1 MARQKSYELDN
12 TITGVD
18 RLTGVNAESGATRNY
33 TIDAIAEYFANTGDA
48 NPTRPGFNFTYG
60 GVYDA
65 NNALEDGKIY
75 VQFLSDAVAPL
86 GFSDIIALYFKNES
100 TDKQDFI
107 PVRENL
113 QGGIIK
119 LANTSSPSSRDYGLF
134 EVETASANSDN
145 STYLELNHLN
155 STGEPGLN
163 KFSISP
169 FGVGGSGGGGND
181 GDNILSGTQ
190 DPNNNVDG
198 DAGDFFIRYRGDSAA
213 DRTPIAIY
221 GPKFQSAG
229 QVWGEGRNFTE
240 IAASI
245 ELLPTITGAAGSN
258 ASVENEGDDVNAQFR
273 FTIPRGDEGEQGP
286 AGEDGQDGTDGE
298 DGREITDITYDQGT
312 NTLTFSFNRGANET
326 VSGVG
331 GVNGEDGATILSG
344 TVDPVA
350 SDGNDGDYFFNTT
363 SKVFFGPKVDGAW
376 PATGTELDGEKG
388 DDGDAVDNVRVVQA
402 AASPGDNTIIRF
414 QVDGTDIGNNIT
426 IAGGATGATGAAGA
440 DGTQV
445 SANPSGTDGSDLN
458 RISIDGTNYNIPS
471 GGSSYTF
478 QNNGTAVTNSSLID
492 TLNFSTNVTAS
503 QSGST
508 LTIVAS
514 GGGGGGSVVTATG
527 SNGELTSITV
537 DGTTYDVT
545 HSNQVTANTGDSND
559 TELTSITI
567 GDTSYSIPSG
577 GGGGSTIQVNNTEVD
592 DPNFIT
598 AAETGGTTFTELN
611 GAVEVSV
618 HSRTGNSSMALNG
631 EVLTADGSGGVRWEE
646 HDENVVANPGG
657 SNNVALNSITIGNTN
672 FDIRGVIEVNST
684 GVEGAD
690 FTDTTTIGDDLG
702 ITWTAANNGAITGI
716 VDASNKQS
724 NITDAASSLVA
735 SGRTYVTGLTLD
747 SNGHITNIDTGTETD
762 QDLSGKQDTISNA
775 ASSLTASSRTYVD
788 SLTIDSQG
796 HVTAIGTSSETVVDT
811 NTTYDLTAVD
821 SGDNAIIRLSD
832 SGSNNDNVTIE
843 AGSNITIDVSGN
855 SITINS
861 TGGGGGGNTPPTLVL
876 TETGFDADQH
886 DNVTQSITF
895 NAAVTAN
902 DATIVSVAFSADGGE
917 FTTVTDTDSP
927 YTSGA
932 QSISFDGDPTVVV
945 TATVTYHFGDSSDTS
960 TTDATLTL
968 TLEKEDPVYSPSYA
982 YSGFDVTPPA
992 SDNHFEA
999 FDSGT
1004 VTVNGTLDTDD
1015 NNGWDIDGS
1024 PTYSPSLNSD
1034 DEFSVSSNDTDVTFT
1049 TSANWNETGTSTAHP
1064 DNPVTVE
1071 SNTWERRRS
1080 LRLLAS
1086 TDTVVSGST
1095 EDTNEIAVQNLGNTD
1110 WSIQNGTIDP
1120 DGYHWSQIVAPGDSR
1135 LWIIYDTN
1143 EDDLNFFP
1151 YTKQTVSSIIV

>member
-169 FGVGGSGGGGND
+169 FGVGGSGGGGGE

-414 QVDGTDIGNNIT
+414 QVDGADIGNNIT

-492 TLNFSTNVTAS
+492 TINFSTNVTAS

-559 TELTSITI
+559 TELTSITT

-577 GGGGSTIQVNNTEVD
+577 GGGGSTIEVNGTESTN
-592 DPNFIT
+592 PNFVT
-598 AAETGGTTFTELN
+598 ELTTGGITFVQESGGIEATLN
-611 GAVEVSV
+611 S
-618 HSRTGNSSMALNG
+618 NING
-631 EVLTADGSGGVRWEE
+631 STFAPSGDILVADGSGGLTWQDQGTQTQSDW
-646 HDENVVANPGG
+646 DEADVNDVAYIQNKPDTITDAQAQAITANTAKVTFPGFG
-657 SNNVALNSITIGNTN
+657 TTSGTAL
-672 FDIRGVIEVNST
+672 
-684 GVEGAD
+684 EG
-690 FTDTTTIGDDLG
+690 DTTTI
-702 ITWTAANNGAITGI
+702 TSAQATAITANTAKLTANTTNVVAALTAG
-716 VDASNKQS
+716 
-724 NITDAASSLVA
+724 TDISIAADGTVS
-735 SGRTYVTGLTLD
+735 Y
-747 SNGHITNIDTGTETD
+747 TGTD
-762 QDLSGKQDTISNA
+762 DD
-775 ASSLTASSRTYVD
+775 
-788 SLTIDSQG
+788 
-796 HVTAIGTSSETVVDT
+796 
-811 NTTYDLTAVD
+811 TTYDLDVTNPATDQATVTLD
-821 SGDNAIIRLSD
+821 A
-832 SGSNNDNVTIE
+832 SGSGTDSDFTLVGGSNVTLSIS
-843 AGSNITIDVSGN
+843 GST
-855 SITINS
+855 ITINS
-861 TGGGGGGNTPPTLVL
+861 TGGGGGGGDQEPEVTLSQ
-876 TETGFDADQH
+876 TGFTADAHED
-886 DNVTQSITF
+886 VTQDITF
-895 NAAVTAN
+895 NAA
-902 DATIVSVAFSADGGE
+902 
-917 FTTVTDTDSP
+917 
-927 YTSGA
+927 
-932 QSISFDGDPTVVV
+932 
-945 TATVTYHFGDSSDTS
+945 
-960 TTDATLTL
+960 
-968 TLEKEDPVYSPSYA
+968 
-982 YSGFDVTPPA
+982 
-992 SDNHFEA
+992 
-999 FDSGT
+999 
-1004 VTVNGTLDTDD
+1004 
-1015 NNGWDIDGS
+1015 
-1024 PTYSPSLNSD
+1024 
-1034 DEFSVSSNDTDVTFT
+1034 
-1049 TSANWNETGTSTAHP
+1049 
-1064 DNPVTVE
+1064 
-1071 SNTWERRRS
+1071 
-1080 LRLLAS
+1080 
-1086 TDTVVSGST
+1086 
-1095 EDTNEIAVQNLGNTD
+1095 
-1110 WSIQNGTIDP
+1110 
-1120 DGYHWSQIVAPGDSR
+1120 
-1135 LWIIYDTN
+1135 
-1143 EDDLNFFP
+1143 
-1151 YTKQTVSSIIV
+1151 